1 MSSNK
6 SSAAVSLVSSLAAT
20 PVLSTLD
27 LQGIA
32 DTVAAAPA
40 PERAVKAD
48 PKKVAT
54 IRETIAHVMRSVR
67 IKDKSPGGVAY
78 KVAQALNKAGV
89 AAERAGEPV
98 WTRASALAEIAA
110 LNKAGLLK

>member
-1 MSSNK
+1 MSKSNV
-6 SSAAVSLVSSLAAT
+6 ALVSSSPVASS
-20 PVLSTLD
+20 PVLSTSD

-48 PKKVAT
+48 PKKLAT
-54 IRETIAHVMRSVR
+54 IRETVAHVMRSVR
-67 IKDKSPGGVAY
+67 IKDKSPEGVAY

-89 AAERAGEPV
+89 QSERTGEPV
-98 WTRASALAEIAA
+98 WTRASALAEVAA
-110 LNKAGLLK
+110 LHKAGLLK